1 MAAKRSRLSEARK
14 EARELLKRA
23 KSAPVRGGARTKL
36 EKKAGALL
44 RGERVDT
51 LTPAELRARAK
62 TYATSYAERL
72 TKRADELDAERRAK
86 DAARKREKRAQEK
99 RAKQRAKELRE
110 PFGVEQEFDEGEG
123 TGELVRRI
131 VEEAK
136 PRAWCLSP
144 VTLTLEIAES
154 NGPKLDE
161 DGEPIECQER
171 TARLDLAR
179 LTAAEGGIVADW
191 ILESIAAYEDCGST
205 APKGAPREYRRS
217 AQAPAPIAGAKP
229 ADEQARA
236 QFVGLSDVVTVF
248 VEPFGAPAAE

>member
-62 TYATSYAERL
+62 TYSTSYGERL

-86 DAARKREKRAQEK
+86 DAARKREKRAKEK
-99 RAKQRAKELRE
+99 RAKQRAEELRE
-110 PFGVEQEFDEGEG
+110 PFGVEQDFDDGEG
-123 TGELVRRI
+123 VAELVRK
-131 VEEAK
+131 VLGEAK
-136 PRAWCLSP
+136 PRAWCLAP
-144 VTLTLEIAES
+144 VTLTLEIAERD
-154 NGPKLDE
+154 GPQVDDE
-161 DGEPIECQER
+161 GKEIECKDR

-179 LTAAEGGIVADW
+179 LTSEEGGVVAEW
-191 ILESIAAYEDCGST
+191 ILYSIRAYQECGLGFEGPTSHYLRGKE
-205 APKGAPREYRRS
+205 PPPLE
-217 AQAPAPIAGAKP
+217 GAKP
-229 ADEQARA
+229 VDEEARA
-236 QFVGLSDVVTVF
+236 QFISLSDLVTVY
-248 VEPFGAPAAE
+248 VEPLLPVEPVTT